1 MKTAGI
7 IAEYNPFHNGHKY
20 LVEKV
25 RENGATHAAAVMGGS
40 FLQRGDCA
48 VLDKFQRAR
57 AAVLC
62 GVDLVIELP
71 QVYAAASAEKFAFG
85 AVGILEQCGCINQLA
100 FGTECGDIELLKQ
113 TAEVINNSDE
123 IQNLC
128 RSFMKQ
134 GYSHPRALQA
144 AIEIL
149 NNKQND
155 IADVLRSPNNTLAVE
170 YINNLNLLNSSIEPF
185 AVKRS
190 RVMHDSEVTADGFA
204 SASAVRKMIIDED
217 SSFKSFVP
225 HEVYEII
232 TECIEKG
239 KCPAV
244 LKNNERGILTVLR
257 NMSADDIAKL
267 PDVTEGLE
275 NRISKA
281 VREKISVE
289 DILTAVKCKRY
300 TYARL
305 NRIIAYAYLGIN
317 KEIVRFPPKYIRVL
331 AFNDKGTEILKVMKK
346 TAKLPVIMSPA
357 KDIQKLDEAGR
368 KMLLTDIRAS
378 DLYGLLTPGIQS
390 CGEDYYNGAVK
401 IIK

>member
-1 MKTAGI
+1 MKTVGI
-7 IAEYNPFHNGHKY
+7 IAEYNPFHNGHQY
-20 LVEKV
+20 LIEKV
-25 RENGATHAAAVMGGS
+25 HENGATHVAAVMGGS
-40 FLQRGDCA
+40 FLQRGNCA
-48 VLDKFQRAR
+48 VVDKFERAR

-62 GVDLVIELP
+62 GIDLVVELP
-71 QVYAAASAEKFAFG
+71 QIYASASAERFAFG
-85 AVGILEQCGCINQLA
+85 AVGILEQCGCIDQLA
-100 FGTECGDIELLKQ
+100 FGSECGDIDLLTQ
-113 TAEVINNSDE
+113 TAELINNSNE
-123 IQNLC
+123 IQMLC

-144 AIEIL
+144 SVDALEK
-149 NNKQND
+149 NKND
-155 IADVLRSPNNTLAVE
+155 ISDVLRLPNNTLAIE
-170 YINNLNLLNSSIEPF
+170 YIRNLNIINSSIEPF

-190 RVMHDSEVTADGFA
+190 KVMHDSFITEDGFA
-204 SASAVRKMIIDED
+204 SASAVRKMIIDND
-217 SSFKSFVP
+217 SSYESFVP
-225 HEVYEII
+225 HSVSEII
-232 TECIEKG
+232 NECIEKG

-244 LKNNERGILTVLR
+244 FENNERGILTVLR
-257 NMSADDIAKL
+257 NMTADDIAKL
-267 PDVTEGLE
+267 PDVTGGLE
-275 NRISKA
+275 NRIAKA
-281 VREKISVE
+281 VREKNTVE
-289 DILTAVKCKRY
+289 EILAAVKCKRY

-305 NRIIAYAYLGIN
+305 SRIITYAYLKIDSQ
-317 KEIVRFPPKYIRVL
+317 IFSLPPKYIRVL